1 MTTRLPP
8 PELDLR
14 LEPLAAEHLP
24 ALRALTADAQA
35 VRFTRLPEPVPE
47 GFARSWLA
55 RYELGRVDGTA
66 FGFAALDRDGRFL
79 GVGLAPHV
87 DAEAREVEIGYIVAP
102 AARGRGV
109 ATEIVRRLT
118 RWAFEE
124 LGALRACLLIDVE
137 NVASLR
143 VAERAGYV
151 HEGVLRSVYLKQG
164 RRIDQAVWSRLPSD
178 P

>member
-1 MTTRLPP
+1 M
-8 PELDLR
+8 R

-24 ALRALTADAQA
+24 GFAALTADVEA
-35 VRFTRLPEPVPE
+35 VRFTLLPEPLPD
-47 GFARSWLA
+47 GFAETWLA
-55 RYELGRVDGTA
+55 RYEQGRADGTA
-66 FGFAALDRDGRFL
+66 FGFAALDDDGRFL
-79 GVGLAPHV
+79 GVGLTPHF
-87 DAEAREVEIGYIVAP
+87 DTEAREVEIGYIVAP

-118 RWAFEE
+118 RWAFED

-137 NVASLR
+137 NVASQR

-151 HEGVLRSVYLKQG
+151 HEGVLRSVHLKQG
-164 RRIDQAVWSRLPSD
+164 RRIDQAVWSRLPPD

>member
-1 MTTRLPP
+1 MPP
-8 PELDLR
+8 SELNLR
-14 LEPLAAEHLP
+14 LEPLAAELLP
-24 ALRALTADAQA
+24 GLTALTDDAEA

-47 GFARSWLA
+47 GFAETWLA
-55 RYELGRVDGTA
+55 RYEQGRVDGTA
-66 FGFAALDRDGRFL
+66 FGFAALDGEDRFL
-79 GVGLAPHV
+79 GIGLAPHV

-124 LGALRACLLIDVE
+124 LGALRAYLLIDAE
-137 NVASLR
+137 NVASLH

-151 HEGVLRSVYLKQG
+151 HEGVMRSVHLKQG

-178 P
+178 S

>member
-1 MTTRLPP
+1 
-8 PELDLR
+8 
-14 LEPLAAEHLP
+14 
-24 ALRALTADAQA
+24 

-47 GFARSWLA
+47 GFAETWLT
-55 RYELGRVDGTA
+55 RYEQGRADGTA
-66 FGFAALDRDGRFL
+66 FGYAALDGDGQFL

-124 LGALRACLLIDVE
+124 LGALRVYLLIDAD

-151 HEGVLRSVYLKQG
+151 HEGVMRSVHLKQG
-164 RRIDQAVWSRLPSD
+164 RRIEQSVWSRLPSD